1 MEKYKYADFKGN
13 HPRPFYT
20 ASILKQLRCNFSSS
34 FWIYL
39 IFLLFWWSLPRVIYR
54 RFMIKNCVDNEA
66 DQCTLFENYG
76 QQVFIYNW
84 TLFADSNAMNRF
96 SLRGALDKESLWLMC
111 FPLSCDS
118 FLIHYPHFCF
128 VFMCYRVPHVGC
140 FLIPYLICLV
150 FAGVPVLILE
160 VCLGQFASQGGIT
173 AWLICPLFQGLF

>member
-1 MEKYKYADFKGN
+1 
-13 HPRPFYT
+13 
-20 ASILKQLRCNFSSS
+20 
-34 FWIYL
+34 
-39 IFLLFWWSLPRVIYR
+39 
-54 RFMIKNCVDNEA
+54 
-66 DQCTLFENYG
+66 
-76 QQVFIYNW
+76 
-84 TLFADSNAMNRF
+84 MNRF
-96 SLRGALDKESLWLMC
+96 SLRGALDEEGRGLMC

-118 FLIHYPHFCF
+118 FLIHYSYFCF